1 MKMQTNNNIVFETS
15 SNNNLTVST
24 NNFVCSAPIFI
35 KPRPVLTITNMVEI
49 NYEEGTIKYL
59 PGYKPDAAAKIFW
72 DALGLEAR
80 NRLGK

>member
-24 NNFVCSAPIFI
+24 NNFVCPAQIF